1 VVGELPP
8 DGVVLAGVVAPL
20 DGVVAPLDGEVEP
33 LADVPVPLVEE
44 LLELVVVVAV
54 LAATAGGVLGTL
66 NCGAPEVS
74 AVPVPPPPQA
84 ASPTPA
90 RIASTIAP
98 ADLDLRAPGR
108 LTASRPVPRLLAARA
123 TSSGGE
129 GLHAPA
135 AHRAIVEIL
144 LGQLVTP
151 VAEPQVVDGPGQL
164 GGGGRERQE
173 LRDHLQFLARLVV
186 QIDLVR
192 LGLNDHFA
200 AR

>member
-90 RIASTIAP
+90 TIASTIAP

-108 LTASRPVPRLLAARA
+108 LTASGPCRACLRLPSRNW
-123 TSSGGE
+123 
-129 GLHAPA
+129 APLRMRGA
-135 AHRAIVEIL
+135 PCACR
-144 LGQLVTP
+144 TP
-151 VAEPQVVDGPGQL
+151 GN
-164 GGGGRERQE
+164 R
-173 LRDHLQFLARLVV
+173 
-186 QIDLVR
+186 
-192 LGLNDHFA
+192 
-200 AR
+200 